1 MIPAVSEMRP
11 PLAVAGLEWLEPQL
25 PWLRGLGT
33 SVVDNWELS
42 TAWSGLFVAT
52 VLLVRMLYTR
62 WGESNVTGKAIALSL
77 LIHMVG
83 GLWTTTVH
91 IASGAAAVAKAE
103 RIPIRRVVVESD
115 RDRSPAKSKSRPSWD
130 RLPESEREAIS
141 RLEKD
146 LVDVPAAK
154 LPERE
159 RSTAIEVASVSPA
172 LVGARPAPTDPAAAR
187 REDVKRPD
195 PAGAETSKIAEET
208 ADARAE
214 AGGSAVPGRAAREN
228 SGKPTAEPSRMSR
241 APAANS
247 VAANERIPLVEIPR
261 REDSPDAARR
271 AGSDGGRPSAALAS
285 KPIPVAEGVGPEGTA
300 APSQGTAGGGMFSRG
315 GPLRDTKRGAAG
327 VDLRSGRQGTVDGS
341 QAPGLAVISSL
352 PAGSAA
358 ALPPAVRE
366 ELAAV
371 GAGSRVPATYRLRG
385 LPQRKK
391 LAVEMGATE
400 ASELAVERSL
410 RWLAAHQSEEGFW
423 DADGFT
429 RMCPPGKE
437 CGGLAGLGRD
447 PTDASLDVPERQ
459 KSGIE
464 ADSGVTALS
473 LLAFLGAGHTAVD
486 GPYADTVDRAI
497 RWLVRQQGTD
507 GFLGGKAARY
517 ARMYCHGMATI
528 ALGEAYAMTGDAT
541 LREPLERG
549 VGFILAA
556 QLRDGGWR
564 YDGAATVG
572 DMSLF
577 GWQLMA
583 LRSAAMAGVAVP
595 LEHFDRAAGFL
606 ARNAQ
611 GNAGGLAAYGGF
623 AQDTRVRP
631 SMTAEAQY
639 SRQILGLAN
648 SKSPA
653 SLEAMSYLLQ
663 NAPNRQDYDLYYWYY
678 GTLAVYHNGDRAT
691 WMAWN
696 NTLRDTL
703 VADQRKDGHAAG
715 SWDPRAPWGDYGGR
729 VFSTAT
735 STLCLEVYY
744 RFLPL
749 YQTGKREGD
758 VRR

>member
-1 MIPAVSEMRP
+1 MSTASVAL
-11 PLAVAGLEWLEPQL
+11 LAFPGLEWLEPQL
-25 PWLRGLGT
+25 PWLRSLGMGI
-33 SVVDNWELS
+33 VENWELS
-42 TAWSGLFVAT
+42 TAWTGLFVAT

-91 IASGAAAVAKAE
+91 LASGAVAVAKAD
-103 RIPIRRVVVESD
+103 RVPIRRVVIESD
-115 RDRSPAKSKSRPSWD
+115 RDRSPVKTKSRPSWD
-130 RLPESEREAIS
+130 RLPEDRREAIS

-146 LVDVPAAK
+146 LVDTPAAR

-159 RSTAIEVASVSPA
+159 RAAAMEVASVSPA
-172 LVGARPAPTDPAAAR
+172 MVDQRPAPADTAASR
-187 REDVKRPD
+187 REESKAALA
-195 PAGAETSKIAEET
+195 AGAETSKIAEET

-214 AGGSAVPGRAAREN
+214 AGGATTPGRSTKEARGTP
-228 SGKPTAEPSRMSR
+228 SAEPSRMAR
-241 APAANS
+241 GPAAS
-247 VAANERIPLVEIPR
+247 AEAANNRIPLVNVPS
-261 REDSPDAARR
+261 REDTPDAARR
-271 AGSDGGRPSAALAS
+271 TGTEGGRPNPAMAA
-285 KPIPVAEGVGPEGTA
+285 KPNSITEGAEGSGT
-300 APSQGTAGGGMFSRG
+300 PGQGVASGNPFSRG
-315 GPLRDTKRGAAG
+315 GPMRDTKTGAGG
-327 VDLRSGRQGTVDGS
+327 VDLRAGRPGTSQGAAAS
-341 QAPGLAVISSL
+341 GLAVISSL

-391 LAVEMGATE
+391 VAVEMGATE
-400 ASELAVERSL
+400 ASEQAVERSL

-459 KSGIE
+459 RSGIE
-464 ADSGVTALS
+464 ADAGVTALS
-473 LLAFLGAGHTAVD
+473 VLAFLGAGHTSLD

-497 RWLVRQQGTD
+497 RWLVRQQSPD

-528 ALGEAYAMTGDAT
+528 ALGEAFAMTGDQT
-541 LREPLERG
+541 LRDPVERG
-549 VGFILAA
+549 VAFILAA

-583 LRSAAMAGVAVP
+583 LRSAAMAGVPVP
-595 LEHFDRAAGFL
+595 QEHFDRAAGFL

-611 GNAGGLAAYGGF
+611 GNSGGLAAYGGF

-639 SRQILGLAN
+639 CRQILGLAN

-663 NAPNRQDYDLYYWYY
+663 NAPDRRSYDIYYWYY

-715 SWDPRAPWGDYGGR
+715 SWDPRTPWGDYGGR

-749 YQTGKREGD
+749 YQTGKRDGET
-758 VRR
+758 RR